1 MYDKIFTITKEENIR
16 RRVMSNLENST
27 NHGLERAFGLITLL
41 AATNVPMSIMEISNA
56 LGITRT
62 TAYVLANS
70 LMAQH
75 CLERNAV
82 TKRYSLGHF
91 FYEIGSIY
99 RYQFSFLSTAEKY
112 INVMFE
118 KWQLRTNV
126 SVLKP
131 EATVVI
137 LLSKDSSLLPRMPN
151 GYVLYANATSAGKL
165 LMAHHPE
172 SIVDAWLQRINLP
185 KLTPLTI
192 IDKDQLKTEFAR
204 IKEQGYSFEFEE
216 LASRRACVAAPI
228 RDMTGETIAAVSF
241 AGSLQQIKDNFHT
254 LVEDIIILGNDISNE
269 LGYNST
275 FASPKLM

>member
-1 MYDKIFTITKEENIR
+1 
-16 RRVMSNLENST
+16 MSNLENT
-27 NHGLERAFGLITLL
+27 THQGLERAFELITLL
-41 AATNVPMSIMEISNA
+41 AARNVPMSIMEISNA

-62 TAYVLANS
+62 TAYVLVNS

-75 CLERNAV
+75 CLERDPV

-99 RYQFSFLSTAEKY
+99 RYQFSFLSVAEKY
-112 INVMFE
+112 MNAMFE
-118 KWQLRTNV
+118 KWQLRINI

-131 EATVVI
+131 EATAVI

-151 GYVLYANATSAGKL
+151 GYVLYAHATSAGKL
-165 LMAHHPE
+165 LMAHHPKN
-172 SIVDAWLQRINLP
+172 VLDAWFEVTEFP
-185 KLTPLTI
+185 KLTSATI
-192 IDKDQLKTEFAR
+192 TDKDQLKAEFIR

-216 LASRRACVAAPI
+216 LAPRRACIAAPI
-228 RDMTGETIAAVSF
+228 RDMKGETIAAVSF
-241 AGSLQQIKDNFHT
+241 AGSLQQIKDNFNA
-254 LVEDIIILGNDISNE
+254 LMEDIIVLGNDISSE